1 MSNDNIILLIFGL
14 IFLIYVDCV
23 NFVGMMVDTLTLNI
37 YLVSYYISVQFKS
50 MNIFDN
56 GSFEACLC
64 FTNTSIFVYCIY
76 LLQNTRQLVFNILR
90 LRWNQASTTRD
101 MQIINWH
108 LLFIFRN
115 SAAPPCIVD

>member
-1 MSNDNIILLIFGL
+1 
-14 IFLIYVDCV
+14 
-23 NFVGMMVDTLTLNI
+23 MMLDTLTLDI
-37 YLVSYYISVQFKS
+37 YLVSYYINVHFKI

-56 GSFEACLC
+56 GSSEACLC
-64 FTNTSIFVYCIY
+64 FANTSIFVYCIY
-76 LLQNTRQLVFNILR
+76 YKTRQLVFNILH

-115 SAAPPCIVD
+115 SAAPPRVVD